1 MNTHRNDFNDIVKR
15 LGSNMQNALTEIQ
28 KNHVADLDFSKRE
41 QEQMIVDFQE
51 TLTNKNEELLKEQIE
66 IINRIKD
73 DMAKTM
79 EMDQKKIINHV
90 NDLVSSAN
98 KSMENNISKNLV
110 RQIKEQERV
119 VSRMTDSINDIIA
132 TNKAESVRN
141 NANHDM
147 LQENMDLMDKLSE
160 KCDS

>member
-90 NDLVSSAN
+90 NELVSSAN

-110 RQIKEQERV
+110 RQIKEQERT
-119 VSRMTDSINDIIA
+119 VSRMTDSINDILA

>member
-73 DMAKTM
+73 
-79 EMDQKKIINHV
+79 N
-90 NDLVSSAN
+90 
-98 KSMENNISKNLV
+98 
-110 RQIKEQERV
+110 R
-119 VSRMTDSINDIIA
+119 SINDTHDLRAPARRLRVGLCWILCYLGPGGA
-132 TNKAESVRN
+132 LAEI
-141 NANHDM
+141 HPGDDHK
-147 LQENMDLMDKLSE
+147 Q
-160 KCDS
+160 